1 MWVWHQGTTTAHVIF
16 VVCPQTM
23 AEPSKVPPPGYA
35 DPPPSYQA
43 SVHGFQPTPGYPPT
57 GAQQPPP
64 AGFVPS
70 APPCAGAAPYAT
82 WLPQGTAVPTVV
94 VNVAEWGPYPVQL
107 TCPHCRAHV
116 LTATSTRPGLLTWLL
131 SGACVLF
138 GCWLGCCL
146 IPCCIPECQDVDHY
160 CPSCK
165 RHLCTYRRL

>member
-1 MWVWHQGTTTAHVIF
+1 
-16 VVCPQTM
+16 M
-23 AEPSKVPPPGYA
+23 AGEPMKVPPPGYA
-35 DPPPSYQA
+35 EPPPSYQA
-43 SVHGFQPTPGYPPT
+43 SMQGFQISHCADECAAPGFPPSGT
-57 GAQQPPP
+57 QPPP
-64 AGFVPS
+64 PPGFAAS
-70 APPCAGAAPYAT
+70 APPPGGAPPGGPAPYAA

-107 TCPHCRAHV
+107 TCPNCGAQV

-146 IPCCIPECQDVDHY
+146 IPCCIPECQDVDHH